1 MNKPLLKSTLAFA
14 VLSAMAANSQ
24 AEDVIQQQEKVKLET
39 IVVTAAGYEQDV
51 SQAPASITVIGRE
64 ELDKRNYNDIND
76 VLRNTPGVVVT
87 GNGSAQSVS
96 IRGMGSNYTLFLI
109 NGKRQFAKDA
119 NPNGDDNGFEKNILP
134 PMAAV
139 ERIEIIRGPAST
151 LYGTDAMGGVVNII
165 TKKVT
170 DEWSGT
176 VELGTVIQDSSK
188 SGDIKEGSVY
198 LAGPLIENKLG
209 LQLAVNKQERD
220 EDKYVS
226 GFRGTERESL
236 NSRLTYVL
244 NDQHDLEFEANF
256 VKQEGEST
264 VGNTIAVA
272 DPGKKQSPDS
282 FSRNYRD
289 VYSVTHNGQ
298 YSDNLESSSFIQ
310 YEKSR
315 NPDRKHSTNP
325 TSGIDLETILANTQW
340 NWALGAHELTLGAS
354 FKGEDLKDKATN
366 SNPLVGFK
374 PITRDTYSLFAE
386 DTWGLT
392 DRFSLTAGLRADYDE
407 NFGEQFSPRLYG
419 VYNLNESFTVKGGVS
434 TGYKQPDIRAVAPG
448 YYAATG
454 GGAGNAVIRA
464 NPDLKPE
471 ESVSSELGFY
481 LNRDLYK
488 ASLTGFY
495 TEFKNKIIE
504 VRDCQSPQDADGEWI
519 SKECPLFEGEAD
531 SPMYYFTSDRF
542 NVDDAVMYG
551 AEATFEAELAPGVN
565 LLTNYTYTETEQ
577 KSGKFKGQP
586 LNEMPKHMAN
596 VTVDYELSDELNI
609 WSRLHYRSETS
620 SFLGRGSMSDK
631 TPGYEFLDIGFNYDF
646 TNSLTGKFG
655 VYNVLNEK
663 ALSSSGI
670 QELDGRRYGIG
681 LVAKF

>member
-1 MNKPLLKSTLAFA
+1 MTKPYLKSTLSFA
-14 VLSAMAANSQ
+14 VLAAMTATVHA
-24 AEDVIQQQEKVKLET
+24 QESVKNDSNTTKLET
-39 IVVTAAGYEQDV
+39 IVITAAGYEQDV
-51 SQAPASITVIGRE
+51 AQAPASITVIDRK

-87 GNGSAQSVS
+87 GNGASQGIS
-96 IRGMGSNYTLFLI
+96 IRGMGSNYTLFLV
-109 NGKRQFAKDA
+109 NGKRQFSRDA

-165 TKKVT
+165 TKKVS

-176 VELGTVIQDSSK
+176 VELGTVLQDSNK

-198 LAGPLIENKLG
+198 LAGPLLQDKLG
-209 LQLAVNKQERD
+209 LQLGLNKQKRE
-220 EDKYVS
+220 EDNYVG

-236 NSRLTYVL
+236 NSRLTYIL
-244 NDQHDLEFEANF
+244 NDKHDLEFEANF
-256 VKQEGEST
+256 VKQEGET
-264 VGNTIAVA
+264 TA
-272 DPGKKQSPDS
+272 GKTTKLGEKDS
-282 FSRNYRD
+282 YSRNYRD
-289 VYSVTHNGQ
+289 VYSITHNGQ
-298 YSDNLESSSFIQ
+298 YNDNVESVSFIQ

-325 TSGIDLETILANTQW
+325 TSGIDLETVLANTQW
-340 NWALGAHELTLGAS
+340 NWTLGEHDLTLGAS
-354 FKGEDLKDKATN
+354 FKGENLEDKATN

-374 PITRDTYSLFAE
+374 PITRDTYSLFGE
-386 DTWGLT
+386 DTRGLT
-392 DRFSLTAGLRADYDE
+392 DRFSLTAGVRVDYDE

-419 VYNLNESFTVKGGVS
+419 VYNLNDSMIVKGGVS

-481 LNRDLYK
+481 LTRDIYK

-504 VRDCQSPQDADGEWI
+504 VRDCESDRIDDKWVAKQCE
-519 SKECPLFEGEAD
+519 LFPGQAD
-531 SPMYYFTSDRF
+531 SPMYYFISDRF
-542 NVDDAVMYG
+542 NVDEAVMYG

-596 VTVDYELSDELNI
+596 LTVDYEITDDLNI

-620 SFLGRGSMSDK
+620 SFLGRASMSDK
-631 TPGYEFLDIGFNYDF
+631 TPGYEFLDIGLNYNF
-646 TNSLTGKFG
+646 TDNLKGKFG

-663 ALSSSGI
+663 ALSSSGV